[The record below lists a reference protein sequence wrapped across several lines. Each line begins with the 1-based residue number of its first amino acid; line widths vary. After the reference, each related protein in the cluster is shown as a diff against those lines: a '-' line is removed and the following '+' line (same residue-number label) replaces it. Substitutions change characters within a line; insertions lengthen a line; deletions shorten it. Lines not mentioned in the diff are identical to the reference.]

1 RILVVKMG
9 QDGHDRGVKVVA
21 TALAD
26 LGFDVDVGPLF
37 QTPEEAAKMA
47 VENDVHAVGVST
59 LAAGHNTLVPALVEE
74 LKKLDA
80 EDIVVFV
87 GGVIP
92 PQDYDFLYKAGASAV
107 FGPGTN
113 IVESAK
119 IILEKIRSKNEL

>member
-1 RILVVKMG
+1 MG
-9 QDGHDRGVKVVA
+9 RMVMTGVVKVVA

-59 LAAGHNTLVPALVEE
+59 LAAGHNTLIPALVDE
-74 LKKLDA
+74 LRKMGGD
-80 EDIVVFV
+80 DIVVFV
-87 GGVIP
+87 GGVVP
-92 PQDYDFLYKAGASAV
+92 PQDYEFLYKSGASAV

-119 IILEKIRSKNEL
+119 TILECIKNKRR